1 MRLQHQT
8 NVGAVLLCGIANIF
22 TLGIL
27 DLFMVM
33 MQSFVSRLLGISSA
47 KKLIFWRR
55 SAQGA
60 QAAHCCFLVTK
71 YRTHI
76 FQGQQAIRK

>member
-1 MRLQHQT
+1 
-8 NVGAVLLCGIANIF
+8 LCGIANIF
-22 TLGIL
+22 T
-27 DLFMVM
+27 
-33 MQSFVSRLLGISSA
+33 LGISSA